1 MSISRL
7 ADARA
12 RAHGQYYGHYDP
24 DGVRQLALPSATD
37 RLALQEALLRAP
49 ASARD
54 AQAFIATLAK
64 GLRSTRGLT
73 TWGDLRSID
82 VMSGRARPLIDR
94 AASGPV
100 LLELLPHPP
109 ASYLHELLTQV
120 GIALPAPADTLPPY
134 AGRLDST
141 RRHPSHAARELM
153 QRTLRMEDAL
163 GSSFLLRV
171 LDDMMDIGLTIGGTP
186 ASEYVRAEERVMF
199 QILRAEGLRG
209 LATYHPSLLDTE
221 QRQAFVTHAE
231 RAAAYLRPEAELSL
245 TRALDRAPS
254 AIPTIRS
261 AALDALVRAL
271 PLDRGLYRQE
281 RVPDIY
287 DTHWIRWQHI
297 MTQPLTEYGHV
308 DALIT
313 VLGEMAPGLRSA
325 FRTRWERGDFELH
338 WVDQPMAGALV
349 IADYARTYLFSDLP
363 GIGLRIARAS
373 RGLDVFIHLANI
385 LLSASLPP
393 DPALLSISCYVGD
406 SEAGI
411 RHRYVQRLQD
421 RFGHAFAFGL
431 SGLFEFVHEG
441 AQTRCSIALP
451 AWDTPRDFLT
461 RYGIQALRS
470 LWRHF
475 AGAEHV
481 AAIERGIWDWA
492 HSPQL
497 TLSGG

>member
-1 MSISRL
+1 MTISRL

-24 DGVRQLALPSATD
+24 DGVRQLALPSAAD

-54 AQAFIATLAK
+54 AGAFVATLAK

-73 TWGDLRSID
+73 TWRDLRPIR
-82 VMSGRARPLIDR
+82 VMSGRTRPLIER
-94 AASGPV
+94 EASGAV
-100 LLELLPHPP
+100 MLELLPYPP
-109 ASYLHELLTQV
+109 SSYLHELVHQV
-120 GIALPAPADTLPPY
+120 GIALPPPAEILPPY
-134 AGRLDST
+134 AGRLGSAY
-141 RRHPSHAARELM
+141 RRPSDAARELM
-153 QRTLRMEDAL
+153 QRTLSMEDAL

-171 LDDMMDIGLTIGGTP
+171 LDDMMDVELTIGGTP
-186 ASEYVRAEERVMF
+186 ASDHARAEDRVMF

-209 LATYHPSLLDTE
+209 LAFYYPSILDAQ

-231 RAAAYLRPEAELSL
+231 RAAAYLRPEAERSL
-245 TRALDRAPS
+245 TRALDRES
-254 AIPTIRS
+254 SMTHTIRPT
-261 AALDALVRAL
+261 ALDELVHTL

-281 RVPDIY
+281 HVPDIY
-287 DTHWIRWQHI
+287 DTHRLRWQHI
-297 MTQPLTEYGHV
+297 MTQPLTEHGHV

-325 FRTRWERGDFELH
+325 FRTRWEQGDFELH
-338 WVDQPMAGALV
+338 WVDEPMAGALV
-349 IADYARTYLFSDLP
+349 IADYARAYLFSDLP
-363 GIGLRIARAS
+363 EIGLHLVRGS
-373 RGLDVFIHLANI
+373 RGLDVFIPLANI

-393 DPALLSISCYVGD
+393 DPELLNISCYAD
-406 SEAGI
+406 ESEADI
-411 RHRYVQRLQD
+411 RHRYAQRLQD

-441 AQTRCSIALP
+441 AQTRCRIELP
-451 AWDTPRDFLT
+451 ERDAPRDFLT
-461 RYGIQALRS
+461 RYGLQALRS

-481 AAIERGIWDWA
+481 AAIEHGIRDWTD
-492 HSPQL
+492 SQQL